1 MIGAEEG
8 ISGTFSDIAD
18 LISQCAFSDCTHGN
32 EPGCMVRR
40 ALENGSLTSE
50 RWETYLRLEREN
62 RRNKITKNEMMM
74 NIAMNRR
81 KMKEQRKG
89 R

>member
-1 MIGAEEG
+1 
-8 ISGTFSDIAD
+8 
-18 LISQCAFSDCTHGN
+18 
-32 EPGCMVRR
+32 MVRR